1 MKLRLDEYYAIIS
14 EEWVDI
20 ESYMPED
27 MEEEFEKFRESHTQ
41 DEIYNYLENLY
52 SHIEVI
58 NNRYNINDIDLE
70 KAYIDYTAII
80 KIKDKYYSFDWHDT
94 WHWNFEDKV
103 DANADV
109 RSRINPDRSR
119 CHLADCNNIRELLR
133 AHPIITGYY
142 FPLNHGEHRITSSK
156 SKEPDLKKHIE

>member
-27 MEEEFEKFRESHTQ
+27 MAEEFEKFRESHTQ

-70 KAYIDYTAII
+70 KAYIDYIAII
-80 KIKDKYYSFDWHDT
+80 KINNKYQSVDWYDT
-94 WHWNFEDKV
+94 WYWNFEDKV
-103 DANADV
+103 DADADLIEV
-109 RSRINPDRSR
+109 IPK
-119 CHLADCNNIRELLR
+119 EVT
-133 AHPIITGYY
+133 ITKY
-142 FPLNHGEHRITSSK
+142 EV
-156 SKEPDLKKHIE
+156 E

>member
-27 MEEEFEKFRESHTQ
+27 MAEEFEKFRESHTQ

-58 NNRYNINDIDLE
+58 NKRYNINGIDLE

-80 KIKDKYYSFDWHDT
+80 KINNKYYSFDWYDT
-94 WHWNFEDKV
+94 WYWNFEDKV
-103 DANADV
+103 DADADLIEV
-109 RSRINPDRSR
+109 IPK
-119 CHLADCNNIRELLR
+119 EVT
-133 AHPIITGYY
+133 ITKY
-142 FPLNHGEHRITSSK
+142 EV
-156 SKEPDLKKHIE
+156 E